1 MRIEVE
7 GAGPLVVKLAGV
19 AGGVGLYREECDAAR
34 AAGFRVAAADLAG
47 DRGDDPAPQTLNWDF
62 LAAEVARVIDA
73 AGGGPAIVWGT
84 SFGTLVALA
93 AAARWPGR
101 VGGLLLCHPP
111 DRSAIRPS
119 MERLFRWVERRD
131 ASDRMRRLILSGAF
145 AYLGGWEALHP
156 GLLARSPR
164 LIRAGALTRTPSS
177 TVREKLHLLWTES
190 PGLPAP
196 GLWTR
201 TSIVA
206 GAWDRV
212 APPEGARRLA
222 ARMTGSTLRVMPR
235 TGHGTAWTHARSY
248 NAVCVQELRRIA
260 TLFTSAAAGG

>member
-34 AAGFRVAAADLAG
+34 AAGFRVAAVDLAG
-47 DRGDDPAPQTLNWDF
+47 DRADDPAPQPLTWDF
-62 LAAEVARVIDA
+62 LALETARAIDA

-93 AAARWPGR
+93 TAARWPGR
-101 VGGLLLCHPP
+101 VCGLLLCHPP
-111 DRSAIRPS
+111 ERTAIRPS
-119 MERLFRWVERRD
+119 LERLFRWVERRD
-131 ASDRMRRLILSGAF
+131 ASDFTRRLLLSGAF
-145 AYLGGWEALHP
+145 VYLGGWEAGYPGLPARAP
-156 GLLARSPR
+156 GLL
-164 LIRAGALTRTPSS
+164 RAGARARTPSK

-190 PGLPAP
+190 PGIPAP
-196 GLWTR
+196 GLWPR

-212 APPEGARRLA
+212 APPDGARRLA
-222 ARMTGSTLRVMPR
+222 SRLTGSTLHVMPR

-248 NAVCVQELRRIA
+248 NALCVQQLGRIA
-260 TLFTSAAAGG
+260 ESVTSAGA

>member
-34 AAGFRVAAADLAG
+34 AAGFRVAAVDLAG
-47 DRGDDPAPQTLNWDF
+47 DRADDPAPQALTWDS
-62 LAAEVARVIDA
+62 LAAEVARAVDA
-73 AGGGPAIVWGT
+73 AGGGPAVLWGT
-84 SFGTLVALA
+84 SFGTLIALA
-93 AAARWPGR
+93 AAARWPGK

-111 DRSAIRPS
+111 DPAATLPS
-119 MERLFRWVERRD
+119 MEKLFRWVERRN
-131 ASDRMRRLILSGAF
+131 AADRTRRVILSGAF

-156 GLLARSPR
+156 GLAARAPR
-164 LIRAGALTRTPSS
+164 LIRAGARTRTPSS
-177 TVREKLHLLWTES
+177 TVREKLRLLWSES

-196 GLWTR
+196 GLWPR

-212 APPEGARRLA
+212 APPEGARRLS
-222 ARMTGSTLRVMPR
+222 ARMTGSTLHVMPR

-260 TLFTSAAAGG
+260 GLLTSAGA